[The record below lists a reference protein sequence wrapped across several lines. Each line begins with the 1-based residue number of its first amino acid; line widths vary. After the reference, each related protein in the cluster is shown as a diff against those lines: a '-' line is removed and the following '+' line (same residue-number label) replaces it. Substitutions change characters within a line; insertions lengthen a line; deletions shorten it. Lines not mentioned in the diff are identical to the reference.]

1 MKKEHGFA
9 LRWLLALMLSHFA
22 QAVAAAPATSQFTVR
37 ATLLAGNGAN
47 SLPVGYCFKTP
58 DRSNF
63 GAVVTV
69 VCGSGEVVAV
79 DLPSSAAPWIPV
91 HGGAYRYTHVAENE
105 LPIGRLLG
113 GFDSY
118 TGWGTVTSWRMVSW
132 ADLDYLEVQIGW

>member
-1 MKKEHGFA
+1 MPRGLSFA
-9 LRWLLALMLSHFA
+9 LGAALMLSCFA
-22 QAVAAAPATSQFTVR
+22 QAVAAASSSGQFTVT
-37 ATLLAGNGAN
+37 ATLQAGNGAHT
-47 SLPVGYCFKTP
+47 LPAGYCFRTP
-58 DRSNF
+58 DKLNF

-69 VCGSGEVVAV
+69 VCGSRAVAAI
-79 DLPSSAAPWIPV
+79 DLPSSAAVWTPI